1 MTIPLTQSIKSHFGV
16 PEVRRLART
25 LMACAL
31 SYGAARLATLPEG
44 YWALITTLVVVTQ
57 PSLTQTLGTARDQ
70 IIGACLGAAVG
81 VLGIVAIVQGATP
94 IIVFFVALLPLAVL
108 AALDPGLRLAC
119 VTLVIVVLIP
129 GDGGSPFERPIHRV
143 LEIIIGASAA
153 FIVAVIWP
161 NRAIRTAHR
170 SVADSLRSL
179 AQLIGLHLSGRPDA
193 TRASQLENRSEA
205 ALRALDEAL
214 KEAGREHVF
223 VPIRNERSD
232 AIDKVAPFLGRLHR
246 DAQFLG
252 KAVMRDA
259 VRPDGAS
266 AGRVDPVDPVDPV
279 LPKILTTL
287 ADALDAVP
295 IDDRKTA
302 SARTMLQE
310 WERGRTAHAG
320 DTREDSIV
328 GFVIGLI
335 ANDIEGLLQVL
346 SPASD
351 GGTR

>member
-1 MTIPLTQSIKSHFGV
+1 MTISLTQSIKSHFGV
-16 PEVRRLART
+16 PEARRLART

-57 PSLTQTLGTARDQ
+57 PSLTQALGTARDQ

-81 VLGIVAIVQGATP
+81 VLGIVAIVHGATP
-94 IIVFFVALLPLAVL
+94 IIVFFVALVPLAVL
-108 AALDPGLRLAC
+108 ASLDPGLRLAC

-143 LEIIIGASAA
+143 LEIVIGASAA

-179 AQLIGLHLSGRPDA
+179 AQLIGLHLSGRADE
-193 TRASQLENRSEA
+193 TQVSQLEGRSDA

-232 AIDKVAPFLGRLHR
+232 AIDKVAPFLSRLHR

-252 KAVMRDA
+252 KAAMRDA
-259 VRPDGAS
+259 YRPDGAS
-266 AGRVDPVDPVDPV
+266 AEPVDPV

-295 IDDRKTA
+295 IDDRKAA
-302 SARTMLQE
+302 SARAMLQE
-310 WERGRTAHAG
+310 WKRGRTAHAE
-320 DTREDSIV
+320 DIREDSIV
-328 GFVIGLI
+328 GFVVGLI
-335 ANDIEGLLQVL
+335 ANDIDGLLQVL